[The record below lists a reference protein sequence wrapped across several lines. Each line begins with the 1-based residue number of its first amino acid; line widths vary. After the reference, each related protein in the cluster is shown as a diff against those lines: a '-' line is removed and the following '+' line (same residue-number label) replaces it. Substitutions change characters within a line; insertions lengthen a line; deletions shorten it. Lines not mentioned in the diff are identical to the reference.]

1 MKEIVIPKK
10 VNIILKML
18 ETEGYEAYIVGGC
31 VRDVLLGLVPK
42 DWDIAASAIPEEIKR
57 VFCEYK
63 IVDKGERFGTIGVYE
78 KQAPG
83 GLYEIT
89 TFRRETSYNDGRH
102 PAGVI
107 FTEEVE
113 EDLLRRDFTING
125 MAFNR
130 KRGLIDLFGG
140 LDDLESGK
148 IRVIGS
154 PKKRFAEDGLRI
166 VRAMRFASKFGFS
179 IEKNTE
185 SAIYAFKDIAKRIAS
200 ERLSSEFE
208 ELILGDFADE
218 AINRY
223 GDVLKDILN
232 IDFRDNCRLNHLPK
246 EASIRFAG
254 IMPGNFE
261 NLKINKKILNR
272 ADKIYLAGKELQVG
286 NNRLS
291 KEMSDPESGTTDI
304 ESHIKMAMKKYGYEE
319 TRAGAILNGENP
331 GFIDGIRNSGQCYS
345 LNQLEINGKDLDW
358 LEGKAV
364 GIALEELL
372 NLVIS
377 GRIENKKKVLLEY
390 AMKHFG

>member
-31 VRDVLLGLVPK
+31 VRDILLGLIPK
-42 DWDIAASAIPEEIKR
+42 DWDIAASATPEEIKR

-78 KQAPG
+78 KQASG

-89 TFRRETSYNDGRH
+89 TFRREKSYNDGRH
-102 PAGVI
+102 PESVI

-113 EDLLRRDFTING
+113 GDLARRDFTING
-125 MAFNR
+125 MAFNE

-232 IDFRDNCRLNHLPK
+232 IDFRNNCRLNHLPK

-304 ESHIKMAMKKYGYEE
+304 ESHIKMAMKKYG
-319 TRAGAILNGENP
+319 
-331 GFIDGIRNSGQCYS
+331 
-345 LNQLEINGKDLDW
+345 
-358 LEGKAV
+358 
-364 GIALEELL
+364 
-372 NLVIS
+372 
-377 GRIENKKKVLLEY
+377 
-390 AMKHFG
+390 